1 MSNLEYTSFL
11 IRLWR
16 EPPASVAP
24 EAAGREWLVQVEHI
38 PGGEK
43 EYFASL
49 EELFAFI
56 YCGFGQSRR
65 FVVISAIH
73 HTQHATRNT
82 QYATRNTQYAPRI
95 RR

>member
-1 MSNLEYTSFL
+1 MPMSNLEYTSFL

-43 EYFASL
+43 VYLASL
-49 EELFAFI
+49 EELFAYI
-56 YCGFGQSRR
+56 RGQLPG
-65 FVVISAIH
+65 
-73 HTQHATRNT
+73 QHASKSAGEWRSPSATLRAGRGVGET
-82 QYATRNTQYAPRI
+82 QQ
-95 RR
+95 